1 MEIMMKETLLK
12 LMVENDFNDYDI
24 VTEANDAGFKQMK
37 LVGPYIVANKLNGN
51 DRLYPLDDMRTEVT
65 RFINEMVKTNRAL
78 GELEHP
84 EYTHINPAE
93 AAIRITK
100 LNEEK
105 DDEGVW
111 IGESIILASD
121 QDNNIK
127 GTPKGDILASLVQ
140 HGSKIGFST
149 RGVGKL
155 VQEKWGNKKE
165 SVVRNYRMST
175 VDCVVNPSI
184 GQFVDGILESKN
196 FMVDIHGDILEV
208 NYNIVENGLSNLPKK
223 QRSEYIFN
231 LMNEFLKS
239 L

>member
-1 MEIMMKETLLK
+1 MEMTMKEQILK
-12 LMVENDFNDYDI
+12 LMVENEFNDYEI
-24 VTEANDAGFKQMK
+24 ITEANDVGYKQMK
-37 LVGPYIVANKLNGN
+37 LVGPYVVANKLNGN
-51 DRLYPLDDMRTEVT
+51 ERLYPLDDMRTEVK
-65 RFINEMVKTNRAL
+65 RFVKEMVDTNRAL

-100 LNEEK
+100 LKEDKN
-105 DDEGVW
+105 DEGVW

-121 QDNNIK
+121 QENNIK
-127 GTPKGDILASLVQ
+127 GTPKGDILASLIQ

-196 FMVDIHGDILEV
+196 FMVDVHGDILEV
-208 NYNIVENGLSNLPKK
+208 NYNIVENGLNTLPKH
-223 QRSEYIFN
+223 QRSEYMFK